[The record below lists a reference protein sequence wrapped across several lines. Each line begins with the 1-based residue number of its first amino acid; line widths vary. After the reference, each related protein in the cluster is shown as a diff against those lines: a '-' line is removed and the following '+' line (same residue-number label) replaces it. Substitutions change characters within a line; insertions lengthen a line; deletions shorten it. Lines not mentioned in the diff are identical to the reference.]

1 MRYRGR
7 RNDRLIAH
15 ESEERELL
23 YHKMDLVP
31 IREGFYKPL
40 ETFLNEC

>member
-15 ESEERELL
+15 ESEEREL
-23 YHKMDLVP
+23 
-31 IREGFYKPL
+31 FYD
-40 ETFLNEC
+40 EMVFGSN